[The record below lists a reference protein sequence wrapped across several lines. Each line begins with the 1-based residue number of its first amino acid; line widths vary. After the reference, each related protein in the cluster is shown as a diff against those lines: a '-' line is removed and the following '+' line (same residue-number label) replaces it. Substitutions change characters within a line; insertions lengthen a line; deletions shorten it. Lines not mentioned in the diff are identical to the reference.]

1 MKEYI
6 SVEIEIIMI
15 SDAVGTDI
23 IGSSGKGPTE
33 DGEYDS

>member
-15 SDAVGTDI
+15 SDTVGTDI
-23 IGSSGKGPTE
+23 ISPSGKGPTE
-33 DGEYDS
+33 DEEYDS